1 MLKVG
6 SWFYGKKP
14 GANASTQSLD
24 SLVELRDLEDA
35 MRAATLIL
43 NDDVDGAEDGLSE
56 GISSFHNLG
65 RGVVAFIRATLG
77 FEQEVMRQA
86 SERLSAAEN
95 SAYSDQQRAQHNSH
109 APNTYHSP
117 IYAPGT
123 EFVLCQAM
131 AQLMSAV
138 VGVLNESLTESI
150 KGFYKMRKA
159 YIALDGIL
167 KMEQVYMQTKDS
179 GDVTPAELATQG
191 GASQP
196 TPTATVEPKGLS
208 QRLSDL
214 SISQNSS
221 ASEGSIEPMT
231 PNADMLSHDPDSDIF
246 KNQIDVFVHSG
257 ANFCFGILLVVI
269 SMVPPAFSKLLGVIG
284 FHGDKERGLRMLWQ
298 ASKFHNLIGALAA
311 FALLGYYNGFVRY
324 CDIMPDPVQGDQGDV
339 QGYPQK
345 RLEALL
351 SLMRERFPKSK
362 LWLLEESRMEGA
374 NKNLERSLKLLCG
387 KERSPLKQV
396 EALRVFERSL
406 NAMYLHKYE
415 LCAESF
421 LECVE
426 LNSWSRSLYYYIA
439 GASHLSLYRS
449 TIATDAEQTAKY
461 AEKAA
466 EYFRAAP
473 PLAGKKRFMARQL
486 PFDVFVARKIAK
498 WEARAKEWSVP
509 LVDAVGV
516 DPIEEMIF
524 FWNAHSRMTPE
535 QLEESMQKLAWC
547 ESDANKTW
555 SREGPEEKAI
565 LQLLRAAVLRAMRK
579 HEEARTMLKT
589 TVLNH
594 DKALFTG
601 HLKENWIHPVAHF
614 EMAANLWMER
624 PTYVALHGGPEAT
637 KEIKASSEE
646 AMKLEREK
654 VRECKDYLEKL
665 AKWESYELDAR
676 VGLKVTAAME
686 AVRKWE
692 STRSAPTN

>member
-6 SWFYGKKP
+6 SWLYGKKA

-56 GISSFHNLG
+56 GTSSFHNLG

-77 FEQEVMRQA
+77 FEQEIMRQA
-86 SERLSAAEN
+86 SERLNTAETSAAC
-95 SAYSDQQRAQHNSH
+95 DQQRAQHNSH
-109 APNTYHSP
+109 APNTYHSS
-117 IYAPGT
+117 IYSPGT
-123 EFVLCQAM
+123 EFALCQAM
-131 AQLMSAV
+131 AQLMGAV

-159 YIALDGIL
+159 YLALDSIL
-167 KMEQVYMQTKDS
+167 KMEQTFMQTRYS
-179 GDVTPAELATQG
+179 GDVTPADQG
-191 GASQP
+191 EASKP
-196 TPTATVEPKGLS
+196 VPTAAVEPQGLS

-214 SISQNSS
+214 SVSRESS
-221 ASEGSIEPMT
+221 KSGELTEPST
-231 PNADMLSHDPDSDIF
+231 PNPAHMLSHDPDSDIF

-257 ANFCFGILLVVI
+257 SNFCFGILLLVI
-269 SMVPPAFSKLLGVIG
+269 SMVPPAFSKLLSIIG
-284 FHGDKERGLRMLWQ
+284 FYGDKERGLRMLWQ

-311 FALLGYYNGFVRY
+311 LAILGYYNGFVRY
-324 CDIMPDPVQGDQGDV
+324 CDIMPDPVPEDQDDM
-339 QGYPQK
+339 QGYPQQ

-351 SLMRERFPKSK
+351 TQMRQRFPKSQ

-374 NKNLERSLKLLCG
+374 NKNLDRSLELLCG

-439 GASHLSLYRS
+439 GASQLSLYRS
-449 TIATDAEQTAKY
+449 TVATDPKKADQH
-461 AEKAA
+461 AEKAI
-466 EYFRAAP
+466 EYFRTAP
-473 PLAGKKRFMARQL
+473 SLAGKKRFMARQL
-486 PFDVFVARKIAK
+486 PFDVFVTRKIAK
-498 WEARAKEWSVP
+498 WEARAKEWGVP
-509 LVDAVGV
+509 VVDAVGV

-524 FWNAHSRMTPE
+524 FWNGHSRMTQE
-535 QLEESMQKLAWC
+535 QLEESMQKLAWS

-579 HEEARTMLKT
+579 HDEARKLLKES
-589 TVLNH
+589 VLNH
-594 DKALFTG
+594 DKAVFSG
-601 HLKENWIHPVAHF
+601 HLKDNWVHPVAHF

-624 PTYVALHGGPEAT
+624 PNYVALHDAPAT
-637 KEIKASSEE
+637 EEPKAANDEVTP
-646 AMKLEREK
+646 LERQK
-654 VRECKDYLEKL
+654 VQECKEYLEK
-665 AKWESYELDAR
+665 AARWESYELDAR
-676 VGLKVTAAME
+676 IGLKVTAAME

-692 STRSAPTN
+692 STHSTPSN

>member
-6 SWFYGKKP
+6 SWLYGKKA

-77 FEQEVMRQA
+77 FEQEIMRQA
-86 SERLSAAEN
+86 SERLNTAETSAA
-95 SAYSDQQRAQHNSH
+95 SDQSRAQHNSH
-109 APNTYHSP
+109 APNSYHSA
-117 IYAPGT
+117 IYSPGT
-123 EFVLCQAM
+123 EFALCQAM

-159 YIALDGIL
+159 YLALDSIL
-167 KMEQVYMQTKDS
+167 KMEQAFMQTKNS
-179 GDVTPAELATQG
+179 GDTSPADQGEATK
-191 GASQP
+191 P
-196 TPTATVEPKGLS
+196 LPTATVEAKGLS

-214 SISQNSS
+214 SVSQESSVSESS
-221 ASEGSIEPMT
+221 ADPSP
-231 PNADMLSHDPDSDIF
+231 ADMLSHDPDSDIF

-257 ANFCFGILLVVI
+257 SNFCFGILLVVI
-269 SMVPPAFSKLLGVIG
+269 SMVPPAFSKLLSIIG
-284 FHGDKERGLRMLWQ
+284 FYGDKERGLRMLWQ

-311 FALLGYYNGFVRY
+311 FAILGYYNGFVRY
-324 CDIMPDPVQGDQGDV
+324 CDIMPDPVPGEQGNV

-351 SLMRERFPKSK
+351 ALMRQRFPKSQ

-374 NKNLERSLKLLCG
+374 NKNLERSLELLCG
-387 KERSPLKQV
+387 KEKSPLKQV

-406 NAMYLHKYE
+406 NAMYLHRYE

-449 TIATDAEQTAKY
+449 TIVSDPKQAEEYALKAT
-461 AEKAA
+461 
-466 EYFRAAP
+466 EYFRTAP

-498 WEARAKEWSVP
+498 WEARAKEWGVS

-524 FWNAHSRMTPE
+524 FWNGHSRMTQE
-535 QLEESMQKLAWC
+535 ELEESMKKLTWS
-547 ESDANKTW
+547 ESDENKTW
-555 SREGPEEKAI
+555 SREGPEEKTI

-579 HEEARTMLKT
+579 HEEARNLLKDS
-589 TVLNH
+589 VLNH
-594 DKALFTG
+594 DKMLFTG
-601 HLKENWIHPVAHF
+601 HLKDNWIHPVAHF

-624 PTYVALHGGPEAT
+624 PNYIAANDAPATEGFKVA
-637 KEIKASSEE
+637 SREE
-646 AMKLEREK
+646 AIQLERQK
-654 VRECKDYLEKL
+654 VRECKEYLEK
-665 AKWESYELDAR
+665 AARWESYELDAR
-676 VGLKVTAAME
+676 IGLKVTAAME

-692 STRSAPTN
+692 NTHSTSTN

>member
-6 SWFYGKKP
+6 SWLYGKKA

-86 SERLSAAEN
+86 SERLNTAETSAA
-95 SAYSDQQRAQHNSH
+95 SDQHKAQHNSH

-117 IYAPGT
+117 IYSPGT
-123 EFVLCQAM
+123 EFALCQAM

-159 YIALDGIL
+159 YITLDGIL
-167 KMEQVYMQTKDS
+167 KMEQAYMQSRSSDGLS
-179 GDVTPAELATQG
+179 PIDQG
-191 GASQP
+191 E
-196 TPTATVEPKGLS
+196 ATVEGKGLS

-214 SISQNSS
+214 SVSQDSNKSGES
-221 ASEGSIEPMT
+221 TELSM
-231 PNADMLSHDPDSDIF
+231 PNPAAMLSHDPDADIF

-257 ANFCFGILLVVI
+257 SNFCFGILLLVI
-269 SMVPPAFSKLLGVIG
+269 SMVPPAFSKLLSIIG
-284 FHGDKERGLRMLWQ
+284 FYGDKERGLRMLWQ
-298 ASKFHNLIGALAA
+298 ANQ
-311 FALLGYYNGFVRY
+311 V
-324 CDIMPDPVQGDQGDV
+324 PGDQGDV
-339 QGYPQK
+339 QGYPQQ

-351 SLMRERFPKSK
+351 AQMRQRFPKSQ

-374 NKNLERSLKLLCG
+374 NKNLERSLELLCG

-396 EALRVFERSL
+396 EALRIFERSL

-415 LCAESF
+415 LCAEAF

-426 LNSWSRSLYYYIA
+426 LNSWSRPLYYYIA

-449 TIATDAEQTAKY
+449 TSVTDPKRAKEH
-461 AEKAA
+461 AEKAT
-466 EYFRAAP
+466 EYFRTAP
-473 PLAGKKRFMARQL
+473 TFAGKKRFMARQL

-516 DPIEEMIF
+516 DPVEEMIF
-524 FWNAHSRMTPE
+524 FWNGHSRMTQG
-535 QLEESMQKLAWC
+535 QLEESMQKLAWS
-547 ESDANKTW
+547 ESDECKMW

-579 HEEARTMLKT
+579 HEEARKMLKEC
-589 TVLNH
+589 VLNH
-594 DKALFTG
+594 DKSLFTG
-601 HLKENWIHPVAHF
+601 HLKDNWVHPVAHF

-624 PTYVALHGGPEAT
+624 PSYIAVHDVPAT
-637 KEIKASSEE
+637 EFKIAHSEE
-646 AMKLEREK
+646 VTPLERQQ
-654 VRECKDYLEKL
+654 VQECKEYLEK
-665 AKWESYELDAR
+665 AARWESYELDAR

-692 STRSAPTN
+692 STHSTPTN